1 MTKPLQIYRPP
12 YQLTDAMLSL
22 VAEIAVFLGDWQ
34 RQSNSALVPRLR
46 RGNRIR
52 TIQASLAIEQNTLT
66 LAQVTA
72 VLDGKPVIGQPREIQ
87 EVRNAFQAYEGL
99 AKWQPEK
106 LPHLLAAHAR
116 MMGGLADDAGQ
127 LRQQGV
133 GIYRGKR
140 LVHMAPPPSQ
150 VPRLIQDL
158 LAWLNRTTA
167 HPLIASCAFHYELAF
182 IHPFSDG
189 NGRICR
195 LWQTLILSRWQPAL
209 AYLPVE
215 SVIKTKQA
223 KYYQA
228 LAKADAAS
236 DCSCFIE
243 FMLSTIKAAL
253 QQAVSNETT
262 QETTQENPQKTTQ
275 EKLLQLLRK
284 APQLTRDQLAVALSI
299 STDGVKYH
307 LQKLKAEGRIVR
319 VGSTK
324 SGAWQVV
331 N

>member
-1 MTKPLQIYRPP
+1 MHIYQPP
-12 YQLTDAMLSL
+12 YHLNDAMLAL
-22 VAEIAVFLGDWQ
+22 VAEIAVLLGDWQ
-34 RQSNSALVPRLR
+34 RQSGAALVPQLR

-72 VLDGKPVIGQPREIQ
+72 VLDGKPVIGQPREIL
-87 EVRNAFQAYEGL
+87 EVRNAFRAYEGL
-99 AKWQPEK
+99 SKWQPEK

-116 MMGGLADDAGQ
+116 MMAGLADDAGQ

-133 GIYRGKR
+133 GVYRGKK

-150 VPRLIQDL
+150 VPRLMQDL
-158 LAWLNRTTA
+158 LAWLKRTKA

-195 LWQTLILSRWQPAL
+195 LWQTLILSHWQPTL

-215 SVIKTKQA
+215 SVIKTRQA

-228 LAKADAAS
+228 LAKSDAAS
-236 DCSCFIE
+236 DCSSFVE
-243 FMLSTIKAAL
+243 FMLSTIKSAL
-253 QQAVSNETT
+253 QQAVSHETTQEIKHLTT
-262 QETTQENPQKTTQ
+262 QETTR
-275 EKLLQLLRK
+275 EKLLQLLRE
-284 APQLTRDQLAVALSI
+284 APQFNRDQLAAQLSI
-299 STDGVKYH
+299 SANGVKYH